1 MKSLVW
7 FRNDLR
13 IDDNQALKNACMLS
27 SEVHCVYLYSLN
39 QNEAHNEAN
48 CKTHFIIENLK
59 SLEEDLGRF
68 NIPLTVIDSTS
79 FLDDP
84 NKILQIVKER
94 NLQQVFWNNQVGFD
108 EIQRDGILRKVLD
121 ENNIKYANL
130 DATNE
135 QIQEA
140 AKLSH
145 SSDFIDALPKKYN
158 TFIGENGIR
167 LSGGEKQ
174 RLSIARAILK
184 KSKIILLDEATS
196 SLDAET

>member
-13 IDDNQALKNACMLS
+13 IDDNQALKNACISS
-27 SEVHCVYLYSLN
+27 SEVHCVYLHSLN

-68 NIPLTVIDSTS
+68 NIPLTVIDSNN

-94 NLQQVFWNNQVGFD
+94 NLQKVFWNNQVGFD
-108 EIQRDGILRKVLD
+108 EIQRDDLLKKVLD
-121 ENNIKYANL
+121 ENNIKYSN
-130 DATNE
+130 
-135 QIQEA
+135 
-140 AKLSH
+140 
-145 SSDFIDALPKKYN
+145 Y
-158 TFIGENGIR
+158 ENGLVYSPGTLRTGDDRPYSVFTPFKRKWI
-167 LSGGEKQ
+167 EKFNVD
-174 RLSIARAILK
+174 
-184 KSKIILLDEATS
+184 LLDIE
-196 SLDAET
+196 LKIP